1 MNWLIKT
8 LLFGNRMP
16 RVIDPKTHKS
26 LDFLT
31 TAAFFMIAGAFWG
44 KHRRAAATALI
55 NGGTVLAAT
64 MLTDYDGDGRRPISF
79 AKHGRIDVTQAT
91 MASSL
96 PVILGFSNH
105 YSASIF
111 EAQAMIETLVV
122 AATDWEAAGRS
133 NEIRAA

>member
-8 LLFGNRMP
+8 LLFGNRVP

-31 TAAFFMIAGAFWG
+31 TAAFLMIAGAFWG
-44 KHRRAAATALI
+44 RHRRAAATALI
-55 NGGTVLAAT
+55 NGGTVLGAT

-79 AKHGRIDVTQAT
+79 PKHGQIDVVQAS
-91 MASSL
+91 MASGL
-96 PVILGFSNH
+96 PVVLGFTNH
-105 YSASIF
+105 FSASIF
-111 EAQAMIETLVV
+111 ETQAMIETLVV

-133 NEIRAA
+133 KEVRAA